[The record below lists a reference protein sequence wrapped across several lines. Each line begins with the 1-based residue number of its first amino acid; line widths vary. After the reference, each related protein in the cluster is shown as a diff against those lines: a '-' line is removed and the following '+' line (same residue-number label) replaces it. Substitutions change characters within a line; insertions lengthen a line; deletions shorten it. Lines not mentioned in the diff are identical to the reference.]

1 MKETTM
7 VAVLVVFPLLMIA
20 TLVYVGLAAHD
31 ETVVGATS
39 EGQTGCVSCAS
50 KRASAESFS
59 TSELAN
65 ERDQSELI
73 AA

>member
-1 MKETTM
+1 MTM

-50 KRASAESFS
+50 KRTS
-59 TSELAN
+59 TSQATSISEIED
-65 ERDQSELI
+65 ERDESELI